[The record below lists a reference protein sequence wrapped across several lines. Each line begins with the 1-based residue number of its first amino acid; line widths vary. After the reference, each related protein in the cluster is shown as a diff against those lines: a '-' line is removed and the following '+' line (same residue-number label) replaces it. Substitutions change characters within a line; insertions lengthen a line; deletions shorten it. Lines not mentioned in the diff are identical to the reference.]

1 MQWQPPAPP
10 YEPPQPFAPP
20 SLRTAPLNEYFVL
33 GHTTYP
39 TSPMQPVVPMPTM
52 QPVAPMPT
60 MQPIAPMGTM
70 PPVPVVHQ
78 HVDRNTRR
86 RTIGVVA
93 VVVLALAAVIAAL
106 TAGAAGPTRR
116 SLSLPDTA
124 GEYVRVSTVSGAH
137 INSIF
142 GNNGTFGSIPHS
154 DLVNAKI
161 AIYARGT
168 QSPPTALFVGFDA
181 ADSPAIGRQL
191 HNENA
196 AEVTTQVLAGAGAV
210 INSLTVDSGPL
221 GGSLR
226 CSAVHFGGVDATVGV
241 WADADTLGVVL
252 LFDPTLGPSLSET
265 GAVTRTFRAQAE
277 H

>member
-1 MQWQPPAPP
+1 VDDGAQWQAPAPR
-10 YEPPQPFAPP
+10 YEAPQPFAPP
-20 SLRTAPLNEYFVL
+20 SLRTAPLNEVFVL
-33 GHTTYP
+33 GRTTYP
-39 TSPMQPVVPMPTM
+39 TSPMQPVVTISTM
-52 QPVAPMPT
+52 QPAPMT
-60 MQPIAPMGTM
+60 QPHG
-70 PPVPVVHQ
+70 
-78 HVDRNTRR
+78 DRITRR
-86 RTIGVVA
+86 RTIGVVG
-93 VVVLALAAVIAAL
+93 VVVLALAAIIAAL
-106 TAGAAGPTRR
+106 TIGAAGPVRR

-137 INSIF
+137 IDSIF

-168 QSPPTALFVGFDA
+168 QAPPTALFVGFDA
-181 ADSPAIGRQL
+181 ADSPTIGRQL
-191 HNENA
+191 HNEDA
-196 AEVTTQVLAGAGAV
+196 AQVTNRVLAGAGAV

-265 GAVTRTFRAQAE
+265 GSVTRTFRAQAE